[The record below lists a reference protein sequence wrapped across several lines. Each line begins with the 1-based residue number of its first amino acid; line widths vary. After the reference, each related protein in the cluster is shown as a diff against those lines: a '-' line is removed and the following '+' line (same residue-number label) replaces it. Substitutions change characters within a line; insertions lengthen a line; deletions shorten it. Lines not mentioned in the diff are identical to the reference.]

1 LFSGQGR
8 ASRDKRGEKA
18 FCGEHQIPSAKVVA
32 LTFKIEQEMRNEKL
46 NLAVLA
52 GMVIFYQSQPSQ
64 YDIQAN
70 ADQTRL
76 KEILQKTG
84 EYCHRLENAVFDF
97 VCLEEITEKIRQSP
111 EFRKEL
117 PMERDSLGIPQLQV
131 IERTKK
137 NKYLYE
143 YQLIG
148 KKEKSE
154 ERRTLLEKNGKKKIQ
169 KEARLETSRLY
180 YENIV
185 FGPIDLFRRFG
196 QLYLDWR
203 VVNEETM
210 NQEKV
215 VVIEAVPKSGLTQFY
230 PYGKIWL
237 SESDSGIMKI
247 EWNEKSITNYQFIEE
262 QAKKSN
268 AEPWITL
275 ISEFGVKKN
284 GIRFPSRLVCEEAYI
299 NRQGKKAKSS
309 ETTVVYRD
317 YKFFTVDVDVKY

>member
-1 LFSGQGR
+1 
-8 ASRDKRGEKA
+8 
-18 FCGEHQIPSAKVVA
+18 
-32 LTFKIEQEMRNEKL
+32 MRNTGLKL
-46 NLAVLA
+46 AILAVI
-52 GMVIFYQSQPSQ
+52 VIVSQSAASQ
-64 YDIQAN
+64 NNNQAN
-70 ADQTRL
+70 ADHTRL

-84 EYCHRLENAVFDF
+84 EYCHRLENALFDF

-111 EFRKEL
+111 EIRTES
-117 PMERDSLGIPQLQV
+117 PMERDSLGIPQLRV

-169 KEARLETSRLY
+169 KEARLETTRLY
-180 YENIV
+180 YENVV
-185 FGPIDLFRRFG
+185 FGPIDLFRKLG
-196 QLYLDWR
+196 QLYLDLR

-237 SESDSGIMKI
+237 SENDFGIMKI
-247 EWNEKSITNYQFIEE
+247 EWNERSFTNYQLIEE
-262 QAKKSN
+262 HAKKSN
-268 AEPWITL
+268 AEPLMT
-275 ISEFGVKKN
+275 
-284 GIRFPSRLVCEEAYI
+284 
-299 NRQGKKAKSS
+299 
-309 ETTVVYRD
+309 
-317 YKFFTVDVDVKY
+317 